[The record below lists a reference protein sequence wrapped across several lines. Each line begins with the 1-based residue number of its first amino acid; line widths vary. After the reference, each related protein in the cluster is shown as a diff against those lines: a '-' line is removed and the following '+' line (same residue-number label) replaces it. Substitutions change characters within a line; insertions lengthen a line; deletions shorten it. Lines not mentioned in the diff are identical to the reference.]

1 MESADGIESVER
13 HSDHADVRVEQGIHE
28 FKLLGVDRYNGI
40 RKLARGDISGHYW
53 NRAVLDRVRK
63 YNPILVGSD
72 SFEHIIQTEFGF
84 PLTPFDKL
92 SAWYFLPGSPKEIS
106 GQDHVYSVAADYFG
120 VYSEDAQKY
129 LKQSVI
135 DYGKEDFTEFVI
147 GAGMIAGGLLA
158 AKKLRE
164 QPAEKRVLSRV
175 LSRRDFLKKVV
186 VPSGIFL
193 ASLPLVRWSSALGA
207 GFTSDR
213 RMQDIL
219 TKIAEVSKHRFN
231 SSTWV
236 DGRTAMI
243 IAKTIAASDLIP
255 HDEPVKASVLLGF
268 PHVFNSG
275 KLLDSRE
282 YRQKK
287 VKEFVE
293 MIKDT
298 IDLAEQGITSD
309 DLDQS
314 AVDYFTPF
322 TVVRINEPS
331 DKNPDLGSLVNVH
344 AVGRS
349 TEVEEALR

>member
-1 MESADGIESVER
+1 MESADGIGFVER
-13 HSDHADVRVEQGIHE
+13 PADHADVRVEQGIHE

-40 RKLARGDISGHYW
+40 KQLERGDTSGHYW
-53 NRAVLDRVRK
+53 NRAVLGRVRK
-63 YNPILVGSD
+63 YKPILIGSD
-72 SFEHIIQTEFGF
+72 SFEHIYQTEFGF
-84 PLTPFDKL
+84 ELTPFEKL
-92 SAWYFLPGSPKEIS
+92 SAWYFLPGSPEEIS

-129 LKQSVI
+129 FKQSVI

-147 GAGMIAGGLLA
+147 GVGMIAGGLLA
-158 AKKLRE
+158 VKNLRKS
-164 QPAEKRVLSRV
+164 PAEKRVLSRR
-175 LSRRDFLKKVV
+175 SFLKKVV

-193 ASLPLVRWSSALGA
+193 ASLPLVRWSSAFGA
-207 GFTSDR
+207 GLASDR
-213 RMQDIL
+213 RTHDIL
-219 TKIAEVSKHRFN
+219 TKIAEVSKHGFS
-231 SSTWV
+231 SSTWA

-275 KLLDSRE
+275 KLLDSKE

-293 MIKDT
+293 MLKDT
-298 IDLAEQGITSD
+298 IDLAEEGITRD
-309 DLDQS
+309 DLNQD
-314 AVDYFTPF
+314 AIDYFSPF
-322 TVVRINEPS
+322 TVVKIKEPAE
-331 DKNPDLGSLVNVH
+331 KTPDLGSLVSVH

-349 TEVEEALR
+349 SEVEEALR

>member
-1 MESADGIESVER
+1 MESTDGIEFVER

-28 FKLLGVDRYNGI
+28 SKLLGVDRYNGI
-40 RKLARGDISGHYW
+40 RKLERGDISGHYW

-63 YNPILVGSD
+63 YNPILLGSD
-72 SFEHIIQTEFGF
+72 SFKHIYQTEFGF
-84 PLTPFDKL
+84 ELIPFDKL
-92 SAWYFLPGSPKEIS
+92 SAWYFLPGSPREIS
-106 GQDHVYSVAADYFG
+106 GKDHVYSVAADYFG
-120 VYSEDAQKY
+120 VYSGDAQKY
-129 LKQSVI
+129 FKQSVI
-135 DYGKEDFTEFVI
+135 NYGKEDFTEFVI
-147 GAGMIAGGLLA
+147 GVGMIAGGLLA

-164 QPAEKRVLSRV
+164 QPAEKRV

-193 ASLPLVRWSSALGA
+193 ASLPLVRWSSAFGV

-219 TKIAEVSKHRFN
+219 TKIAEVSKHRFS

-243 IAKTIAASDLIP
+243 IAKTIAASYLIP

-282 YRQKK
+282 LRQKK
-287 VKEFVE
+287 VREFVE

-298 IDLAEQGITSD
+298 IDLAEEGITRD
-309 DLDQS
+309 DLDQD

-322 TVVRINEPS
+322 TVVKIKEPTE
-331 DKNPDLGSLVNVH
+331 KNPDLGSLVDVH